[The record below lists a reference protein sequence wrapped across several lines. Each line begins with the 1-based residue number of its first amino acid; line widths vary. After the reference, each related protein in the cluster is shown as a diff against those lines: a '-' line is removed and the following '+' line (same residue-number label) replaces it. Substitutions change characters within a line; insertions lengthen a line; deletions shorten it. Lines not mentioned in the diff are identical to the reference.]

1 LSRPVAIITNSDQG
15 LHFSPGHPERPDRVR
30 AILERVRSDGELPAL
45 QWLEPGRPSRDLAVL
60 VHTQAEID
68 AVEAMAADGGGWFD
82 ADTYCT
88 ADSFNVALSA
98 ARCAADATEAVLR
111 DEFSA
116 VFVAARP
123 PGHHA
128 TATRPMGFC
137 LFNSAAIS
145 AQLAR
150 QRGAERVAVVDID
163 VHHGNGTQD
172 IFYDDPTVLYTSVH
186 QYPWYPGTG
195 DSSERG
201 GPNAEGATINV
212 PVPAG
217 TDGERW
223 LELFD
228 EHIVPA
234 VDAFAPS
241 LIVVS
246 AGYDAHADDPLA
258 ELLLT
263 VDTYRDIA
271 QRVRDL
277 SEAHAGGRSVWVLEG
292 GYDLAAISESVAA
305 CLQVLAA

>member
-1 LSRPVAIITNSDQG
+1 LSRAVAIITNSDQG
-15 LHFSPGHPERPDRVR
+15 LHFSAGHPERPDRVR
-30 AILERVRSDGELPAL
+30 AILERVRSDGELAAL
-45 QWLEPGRPSRDLAVL
+45 QWLEPGTPSRGLPLL
-60 VHTQAEID
+60 VHTQAEVD
-68 AVEAMAADGGGWFD
+68 AVEAMAAAGGGWFD

-88 ADSFNVALSA
+88 AGSFNVALSA
-98 ARCAADATEAVLR
+98 AQCAANATEAVLR
-111 DEFSA
+111 DEFSSIFA
-116 VFVAARP
+116 VARP

-137 LFNSAAIS
+137 LFNNATIAV
-145 AQLAR
+145 QLAR
-150 QRGAERVAVVDID
+150 QRGAARVAVVDID

-195 DSSERG
+195 DSGERG
-201 GPNAEGATINV
+201 GPNAAGTTVNV

-271 QRVRDL
+271 QRVREL

-305 CLQVLAA
+305 CLRVLAA

>member
-30 AILERVRSDGELPAL
+30 AILERVRSDSELAAL
-45 QWLEPGRPSRDLAVL
+45 QWLEPGTPSDDLPLL
-60 VHTQAEID
+60 VHTQAEVD
-68 AVEAMAADGGGWFD
+68 AVESVAADGGGWFD

-88 ADSFNVALSA
+88 TDSFNVALSA

-111 DEFSA
+111 DEFSSVFA
-116 VFVAARP
+116 VARP

-145 AQLAR
+145 VQLAR

-195 DSSERG
+195 DGSERG
-201 GPNAEGATINV
+201 GPNAEGTTINV

-228 EHIVPA
+228 EQIVPA

-277 SEAHAGGRSVWVLEG
+277 SEAHTAGHSVWVLEG

-305 CLQVLAA
+305 CLRVLAA

>member
-1 LSRPVAIITNSDQG
+1 LSRAVAVITNSDQG

-30 AILERVRSDGELPAL
+30 AILEHVRSDGEVAAL
-45 QWLEPGRPSRDLAVL
+45 QWLEPGPPSRELPLL
-60 VHTQAEID
+60 VHTPAEVD
-68 AVEAMAADGGGWFD
+68 AVEAMAAGGGGWFD

-88 ADSFNVALSA
+88 ADSFSVALSA
-98 ARCAADATEAVLR
+98 AQCAADAIEAVLR
-111 DEFSA
+111 DEFSS
-116 VFVAARP
+116 VFVVARP

-137 LFNSAAIS
+137 LLNNAAIS
-145 AQLAR
+145 VQLAR
-150 QRGAERVAVVDID
+150 QRGIERVAVVDID

-172 IFYDDPTVLYTSVH
+172 IFYDDPSVLYTSVH

-201 GPNAEGATINV
+201 GPNAEGKTVNV

-217 TDGERW
+217 TDGERG
-223 LELFD
+223 LVLFD
-228 EHIVPA
+228 EHIVPG

-263 VDTYRDIA
+263 VETYRDIA
-271 QRVRDL
+271 ERVRQL

-292 GYDLAAISESVAA
+292 GYDLAAISASVAA